1 MNFLNKNIIVLG
13 AGISGV
19 GVAKLCKKLGA
30 NVALSDTKPEEKI
43 KFDLQEL
50 KNCGVTLLLGKP
62 QEESMLD
69 NLDYLIVSP
78 GVPIGIEII
87 QKAKMRNIE
96 VMSEIEVAYRLSKA
110 PIYAITGTNGKTTT
124 TALLGQQNLWAC
136 ISYLNTIL
144 LNRHCLRDI

>member
-1 MNFLNKNIIVLG
+1 
-13 AGISGV
+13 
-19 GVAKLCKKLGA
+19 
-30 NVALSDTKPEEKI
+30 
-43 KFDLQEL
+43 
-50 KNCGVTLLLGKP
+50 
-62 QEESMLD
+62 MLD

-124 TALLGQQNLWAC
+124 TALLGELMGLLGHKVAVGGNIGMALSAQAASVGKEDVVVAE
-136 ISYLNTIL
+136 ISSYQLEGISQFKP
-144 LNRHCLRDI
+144 RCV